1 MNRITTVVIIGHR
14 LQPASLIVVT
24 NEENER
30 VLMMSWV
37 TIVGGVVLFLAPFI
51 SGYTGT
57 PAALWTNLIMG
68 VVIAVLGYM
77 KNYKWAA
84 IAGLLTAV
92 APWVFGFRGV
102 SVAVWNCVTIG
113 GVIALADGYL
123 GFFKEPD
130 IRRARHV

>member
-1 MNRITTVVIIGHR
+1 MNHIIPVVSMGHR
-14 LQPASLIVVT
+14 LQPGNPIIAT

-30 VLMMSWV
+30 VLIMNWV
-37 TIVGGVVLFLAPFI
+37 TMIGGAALFLAPFI

-92 APWVFGFRGV
+92 APWVFGFSAV
-102 SVAVWNCVTIG
+102 SAAVWNCVTIG
-113 GVIALADGYL
+113 GMIAIADRHQ
-123 GFFKEPD
+123 GFFKESGT
-130 IRRARHV
+130 RKARHA